1 MDQKSVEPLKMMVEK
16 EQESKKEFLHVV
28 RRYVNEFQILFT
40 FILSNL
46 SEGLKQ
52 FYSDLQNYYFYVFTR

>member
-28 RRYVNEFQILFT
+28 RRYVNEFQILFM